1 METLMPS
8 GVIGSEEE
16 YDRAIVILNGLLDA
30 GAATDGHPLESQ
42 LDAISESIAAYEDL
56 HYPQELVSHATSLRF
71 LMDQHGLGLADV
83 PEVGNSDAVAA
94 VLDES
99 RSLSS
104 EQVAALARRFHLS
117 PSAFL

>member
-16 YDRAIVILNGLLDA
+16 YEQAIAVLNGLLDA

-42 LDAISESIAAYEDL
+42 LEAISESIAAYEDL
-56 HYPQELVSHATSLRF
+56 HYPQEPVSQAMSLRF
-71 LMDQHGLGLADV
+71 LMNQHGLGLADM
-83 PEVGNSDAVAA
+83 PEIGNSDAVAS

-104 EQVAALARRFHLS
+104 EQIVALSRRFNVS